1 MRDLLR
7 NGGSVLETSP
17 LIAAFLLVSF
27 ALVGVHMIF
36 HVPVLG
42 ARAVIVD
49 FDAFYIVGQLAQ
61 RGELASAYHF
71 PAMRAA
77 QTELSGTDSFMPW
90 TYPPQFDLVVA
101 LLPLLPRGLSY
112 GLFIALTFTAWL
124 IMLRALSGRYFA
136 AVLLATA
143 PAIIVGLRIGQ
154 NGFLTGALVGGFC
167 LLLLRGRGTLAGVPL
182 GLMVIK
188 PHLGI
193 GLGVLALAQ
202 CRWRTLGVAL
212 AIVALSSAL
221 ATLVFGPS
229 IWLAF
234 RAGVDEAGG
243 FLAQGLYPLFR
254 MSSLYAALHR
264 LGVDPETAI
273 YAQIVLAVLA
283 LAIIARLSRRAELR
297 LALAAACLL
306 TLVISPY
313 TYDYDMT
320 IFGIGLALAAP
331 DIIERCTPVQRL
343 VLLALSW
350 VSCGWG
356 LMQVQ
361 FAGGMEPAAR
371 VAYLDGVPSVGGFTY
386 PLMLGLAVWFCLRP
400 TRTRPLSA

>member
-1 MRDLLR
+1 M
-7 NGGSVLETSP
+7 LETSP
-17 LIAAFLLVSF
+17 LIAVFLIVAF
-27 ALVGVHMIF
+27 ALVVVHMIF

-49 FDAFYIVGQLAQ
+49 FDAFYIVGELAQ

-71 PAMRAA
+71 PTMRAV
-77 QTELSGTDSFMPW
+77 QTELSGAERSMPW

-101 LLPLLPRGLSY
+101 LLPILPRGLSY

-124 IMLRALSGRYFA
+124 IVLRALSGRYFT

-154 NGFLTGALVGGFC
+154 NGFLTGALVGLFC
-167 LLLLRGRGTLAGVPL
+167 LLMLRGRSTLAGVPL

-212 AIVALSSAL
+212 AVVALTSAL
-221 ATLVFGPS
+221 ATLAFGPS

-234 RAGVDEAGG
+234 RAGVAEAGG

-264 LGVDPETAI
+264 LGVDPATAL
-273 YAQIVLAVLA
+273 YAQIALA
-283 LAIIARLSRRAELR
+283 LLALIAIAILSRRVELR
-297 LALAAACLL
+297 LALAVACLL

-313 TYDYDMT
+313 TYDYDLT
-320 IFGIGLALAAP
+320 IFGIGLALIVR

-361 FAGGMEPAAR
+361 FADGMEPAAR
-371 VAYLDGVPSVGGFTY
+371 EAYLDGLPSVGGFTY
-386 PLMLGLAVWFCLRP
+386 PLMLALAVWFCVWS
-400 TRTRPLSA
+400 TRRAPQST